1 MKKTRI
7 TAAFLSALTAAS
19 MLSTSA
25 SALWSTSYKN
35 PDKAIID
42 AEATVAGEVVNIS
55 QGLNG
60 VNGSFFVNGDG
71 EAVTGKKIVY
81 TDLSGEYDIGFKMRM
96 LRLDTKTGR
105 VTQLL
110 TGFVKNKTGRRY
122 YCEGRRIYGWY
133 KIGSYWYH
141 FDENG
146 YADTGKTKIC
156 GAYYTFDKKGRWTG
170 KVSKSGTA
178 PKDFKLEFIS
188 GNESGFSTDGKITY
202 VPNSAGIKRTVQE
215 KFSARDRQV
224 MYCMF
229 LESGMT
235 PGEKYVSDDGSDS
248 STSDI
253 AMGIYGEKTNSD
265 DLMTVRITTGGKT
278 TEIVYSPDDEGNAYF
293 DAECLEAYIISENL
307 SDYMTNCLFKKYPG
321 R

>member
-7 TAAFLSALTAAS
+7 TAALLSALTAAS
-19 MLSTSA
+19 MLSVSA
-25 SALWSTSYKN
+25 SALWSTEYKN

-42 AEATVAGEVVNIS
+42 ADASVAGEVIKIS

-60 VNGSFFVNGDG
+60 INGDFFVNEDG
-71 EAVTGKKIVY
+71 EAVTGRKLVY
-81 TDLSGEYDIGFKMRM
+81 TDLSGEYSVGFRMRM

-105 VTQLL
+105 VTELF

-122 YCEGRRIYGWY
+122 YYEGRRIYGWY
-133 KIGSYWYH
+133 KVGEYWYH

-146 YADTGKTKIC
+146 YADTGRTKIC

-170 KVSKSGTA
+170 KVSKSGAA
-178 PKDFKLEFIS
+178 PKDFRLEFIS
-188 GNESGFSTDGKITY
+188 GDSRGFATDGNITY
-202 VPNSAGIKRTVQE
+202 NSNSAGIRRTVKE

-235 PGEKYVSDDGSDS
+235 PGEKYESHDGSNF
-248 STSDI
+248 TASDI
-253 AMGIYGEKTNSD
+253 AIGIYSDKTAAD
-265 DLMTVRITTGGKT
+265 DVLTVRITTGGKT

-293 DAECLEAYIISENL
+293 DEKCLEAYIISENL
-307 SDYMTNCLFKKYPG
+307 SDYMTNWLLRKYPG